1 MPASRRESENA
12 VGSYD
17 VDVVV
22 VNSAVVVAVSMTSSS
37 SADIFRHLFPPLLL
51 VLPLAREEKND
62 DDDDD
67 ARKREAQKWHSRRR
81 LRVVILFDGA
91 TAARADIARMMC
103 VILKMAKIFS
113 LKTLIVVIIKSVS
126 HPVVHVRVVVLVFKI
141 FTC

>member
-22 VNSAVVVAVSMTSSS
+22 VNSAVVAVSMTSSS
-37 SADIFRHLFPPLLL
+37 SARVDIFRHLFVVLLL
-51 VLPLAREEKND
+51 VLLAREEKDD

-67 ARKREAQKWHSRRR
+67 ARKREAQKWHSRR
-81 LRVVILFDGA
+81 LRAFILTGGA

-103 VILKMAKIFS
+103 IILKMA
-113 LKTLIVVIIKSVS
+113 
-126 HPVVHVRVVVLVFKI
+126 
-141 FTC
+141 

>member
-22 VNSAVVVAVSMTSSS
+22 VNSAVVVAVSMTSLS
-37 SADIFRHLFPPLLL
+37 SARVDIFRHLFVVLLL
-51 VLPLAREEKND
+51 VLLARIEK

-67 ARKREAQKWHSRRR
+67 ARKREAQKWHSRR
-81 LRVVILFDGA
+81 LRVVILIGGA

-103 VILKMAKIFS
+103 IILKMAKIF
-113 LKTLIVVIIKSVS
+113 
-126 HPVVHVRVVVLVFKI
+126 P
-141 FTC
+141 